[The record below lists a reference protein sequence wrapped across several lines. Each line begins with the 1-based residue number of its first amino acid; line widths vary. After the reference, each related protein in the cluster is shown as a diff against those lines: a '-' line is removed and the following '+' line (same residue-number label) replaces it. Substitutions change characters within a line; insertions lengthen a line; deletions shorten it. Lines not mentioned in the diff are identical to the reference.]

1 MLWVAPNGGWSSY
14 TFAKDNLGRLL
25 EKQVQGKEVRIQ
37 YYGDSDPSGE
47 RMTADDSKM
56 VKLLNKN
63 DINFERLAITDVG
76 TKGSMFLKVSF
87 HISMGL
93 KLLQMQRKDRT
104 LILRKTYR
112 IISRMRVTSKVSC
125 CH

>member
-87 HISMGL
+87 LINMEQRR
-93 KLLQMQRKDRT
+93 LQLQRRDLI
-104 LILRKTYR
+104 LILRKIYR
-112 IISRMRVTSKVSC
+112 ITSKTRVTVKVNC
-125 CH
+125 CQ